1 MDGGG
6 GCLMAAA
13 RAAAPDAAS
22 CFSFTPTRRTLNEMP
37 SPSNPDRLLPLLT
50 DIPQSG
56 EVLAARLGLGRV
68 TVNTLAHRLLED
80 GLPLHITRAGYAL
93 APGTPAPELVRRDG
107 VLGAAL
113 RYLGTVDSTQDAARA
128 WADDA
133 EDPAPHGAVV
143 VAERQTGGRGRR
155 GRVWTPTPGALTF
168 SVLLRGAE
176 KEGVA
181 PLTLPELALM
191 PLAAGVA
198 VQAACGVG
206 GLKWPN
212 DLLAPDGRKLAG
224 ILLEADLRG
233 EEARRAVLGI
243 GLNVSGAPAGAAHL
257 NELRPGVGRAQV
269 LGDILT
275 QLERWLRAPPA
286 EILEA
291 WAQVS
296 VTLGRPVRV
305 QTPRGPLEGV
315 AERLDVGGS
324 LIVQTPDGP
333 HTVSAGD
340 VELIGAL
347 GGGPAP

>member
-1 MDGGG
+1 
-6 GCLMAAA
+6 
-13 RAAAPDAAS
+13 
-22 CFSFTPTRRTLNEMP
+22 MP
-37 SPSNPDRLLPLLT
+37 QRLLDLLT
-50 DIPQSG
+50 DTPQSG
-56 EVLAARLGLGRV
+56 ERLAGRLAVGRV
-68 TVNTLAHRLLED
+68 TVHTLAHKLLES
-80 GLPLHITRAGYAL
+80 GIPVQITRAGYAL
-93 APGTPAPELVRRDG
+93 APGTPAPGLVRRAG
-107 VLGAAL
+107 TLGAAM
-113 RYLGTVDSTQDAARA
+113 RYLGTVGSTQDTVRA

-133 EDPAPHGAVV
+133 ADPAPHGAVV
-143 VAERQTGGRGRR
+143 VAEYQTGGRGRR
-155 GRVWTPTPGALTF
+155 GRAWSPAPGALTF
-168 SVLLRGAE
+168 SVLLRGGGE
-176 KEGVA
+176 DGGET

-212 DLLAPDGRKLAG
+212 DLLAPGGRKLAG

-257 NELRPGVGRAQV
+257 SELRSGVTRAGV
-269 LGDILT
+269 LGSVLA
-275 QLERWLRAPPA
+275 QLDRWLRAPPA

-291 WAQVS
+291 WARVS

-315 AERLDVGGS
+315 AERLDAGGS
-324 LIVQTPDGP
+324 LIVQTPNGP

-347 GGGPAP
+347 DGGPAP

>member
-1 MDGGG
+1 MS
-6 GCLMAAA
+6 
-13 RAAAPDAAS
+13 P
-22 CFSFTPTRRTLNEMP
+22 
-37 SPSNPDRLLPLLT
+37 PSNPGRLLSLLT
-50 DIPQSG
+50 DTPQSG
-56 EVLAARLGLGRV
+56 EVLAGPLGLGRV

-80 GLPLHITRAGYAL
+80 GVPLQITRAGYAL
-93 APGTPAPELVRRDG
+93 TPGTPAPQLVRRDG
-107 VLGAAL
+107 VLGAAM
-113 RYLGTVDSTQDAARA
+113 RYLGTVGSTQDTVRA

-133 EDPAPHGAVV
+133 MDPAPHGAVV

-155 GRVWTPTPGALTF
+155 GRAWTPTPGALTF
-168 SVLLRGAE
+168 SVLLRGAGDAGE
-176 KEGVA
+176 A

-198 VQAACGVG
+198 VAAACGVG

-257 NELRPGVGRAQV
+257 NELRPEVSRAEV
-269 LGDILT
+269 LGDILS

-291 WAQVS
+291 WAGAS

-305 QTPRGPLEGV
+305 QTSRGPLEGV
-315 AERLDVGGS
+315 AERLDAGGS
-324 LIVQTPDGP
+324 LIVRTLDGT

-340 VELIGAL
+340 VELIGTL
-347 GGGPAP
+347 DGGPAP

>member
-1 MDGGG
+1 
-6 GCLMAAA
+6 
-13 RAAAPDAAS
+13 
-22 CFSFTPTRRTLNEMP
+22 MP
-37 SPSNPDRLLPLLT
+37 HRLLALLT
-50 DIPQSG
+50 DTPQSG
-56 EVLAARLGLGRV
+56 EVLAGRLGLGRV
-68 TVNTLAHRLLED
+68 TVNTLAHRLQED
-80 GLPLHITRAGYAL
+80 GIPLQITRAGYAL
-93 APGTPAPELVRRDG
+93 TPGTPAPGLVRRGG
-107 VLGAAL
+107 VLGADM
-113 RYLGTVDSTQDAARA
+113 RYLGTVGSTQDEARA

-133 EDPAPHGAVV
+133 ADPAPHGAVV

-155 GRVWTPTPGALTF
+155 GRAWTPVPGGLTF
-168 SVLLRGAE
+168 SVLLRGGGE
-176 KEGVA
+176 DGQT

-198 VQAACGVG
+198 VQAACGAG

-257 NELRPGVGRAQV
+257 SELRPEVTRAQV
-269 LGDILT
+269 LGDVLF
-275 QLERWLRAPPA
+275 QLERWLCAPPA
-286 EILEA
+286 EILDA
-291 WAQVS
+291 WAGVS

-315 AERLDVGGS
+315 AERLDAQGS
-324 LIVQTPDGP
+324 LIVQTAEGP

-340 VELIGAL
+340 VELIGTL
-347 GGGPAP
+347 DGGLHGGPAP

>member
-1 MDGGG
+1 
-6 GCLMAAA
+6 
-13 RAAAPDAAS
+13 
-22 CFSFTPTRRTLNEMP
+22 MP
-37 SPSNPDRLLPLLT
+37 FPSNAERLLALLS
-50 DIPQSG
+50 DAPQSG
-56 EVLAARLGLGRV
+56 ETLAAQLGVGRV
-68 TVNTLAHRLLED
+68 TVNTLAHRLQED
-80 GLPLHITRAGYAL
+80 GVPLHITRAGYAL
-93 APGTPAPELVRRDG
+93 APGTPAPGLVRRGRAAQDG
-107 VLGAAL
+107 TLGTKGLDTETLGTENLGTGL
-113 RYLGTVDSTQDAARA
+113 RYLGTVGSTQDEARA
-128 WADDA
+128 WADDVA
-133 EDPAPHGAVV
+133 DPAPHGAVV

-155 GRVWTPTPGALTF
+155 GRAWTPTPGALTF
-168 SVLLRGAE
+168 SVLLRGAQGAGE
-176 KEGVA
+176 R

-198 VQAACGVG
+198 VHAACGVG

-257 NELRPGVGRAQV
+257 GEWRPDVSRAGV

-291 WAQVS
+291 WAAAS

-315 AERLDVGGS
+315 AERLDAQGS
-324 LIVQTPDGP
+324 LIVQTADGP

-340 VELIGAL
+340 VELVGTL

>member
-1 MDGGG
+1 M
-6 GCLMAAA
+6 
-13 RAAAPDAAS
+13 
-22 CFSFTPTRRTLNEMP
+22 PTR
-37 SPSNPDRLLPLLT
+37 LLSLLT

-56 EVLAARLGLGRV
+56 EVLAGRLGVGRV
-68 TVNTLAHRLLED
+68 TVNTLAHGLQED
-80 GLPLHITRAGYAL
+80 GIPLQITRAGYAL
-93 APGTPAPELVRRDG
+93 TPGTPAPGLVRRT
-107 VLGAAL
+107 VTLGAAL
-113 RYLGTVDSTQDAARA
+113 RYRGTVGSTQDEVRA

-133 EDPAPHGAVV
+133 ADPAPHGAVV

-155 GRVWTPTPGALTF
+155 GRAWTPIPGGLTF
-168 SVLLRGAE
+168 SVLLGGGGE
-176 KEGVA
+176 DGWP

-243 GLNVSGAPAGAAHL
+243 GLNVSDAPAGAAHL
-257 NELRPGVGRAQV
+257 SELRPGVTRAEV
-269 LGDILT
+269 LGDILS
-275 QLERWLRAPPA
+275 QLDRWLRAPPA
-286 EILEA
+286 EILDA

-305 QTPRGPLEGV
+305 QTPRGPLEGM
-315 AERLDVGGS
+315 AERLDAGGS
-324 LIVQTPDGP
+324 LIVQTPTGP

-347 GGGPAP
+347 DGGPAP